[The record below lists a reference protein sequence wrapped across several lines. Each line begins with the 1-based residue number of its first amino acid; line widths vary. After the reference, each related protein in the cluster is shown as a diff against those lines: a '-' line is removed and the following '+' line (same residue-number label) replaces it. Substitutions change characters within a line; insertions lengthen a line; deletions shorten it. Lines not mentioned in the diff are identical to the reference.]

1 MSLKSEVLQKLKEEK
16 EYLSGQQ
23 LCESLGVSRTAV
35 WKAIGRLKEEGY
47 QIEAVT
53 NRGYRLLTPEEE
65 QDLFNQEEISS
76 RLHTAWAGQN
86 LYFKEETGSTND
98 DVFGLA
104 QTGAPQGT
112 LVVAVRQT
120 AGKGR
125 RGRTWLSPL
134 DGNAYFS
141 ILLRPS
147 YPAETAPMVTPVA
160 AMAVYAAL
168 QEVVGEQNC
177 RFGIKW
183 PNDIVVSSGDSPWK
197 KICGILTEMHL
208 EESEIRDV
216 IIGIGLNVNMT
227 EFAPEIRQ
235 TGTSVRLACGHTVNR
250 ASLVAAVWNHFEGL
264 YEQFTMARTLAPL
277 REKYEEALVNKDRP
291 VRVLD
296 PAAPYEGTAMGV
308 NDSGEL
314 LVQPADGSG
323 LRAVS
328 AGEVSVRGVEGY
340 V

>member
-23 LCESLGVSRTAV
+23 LSESLGVSRTAV

-53 NRGYRLLTPEEE
+53 NRGYRLLVPEEE

-76 RLHTAWAGQN
+76 RLHTEWAGRN
-86 LYFKEETGSTND
+86 LFFKEETGSTND
-98 DVFGLA
+98 DVFALA
-104 QTGAPQGT
+104 QSGAVQGT

-125 RGRTWLSPL
+125 RGRTWLSPR

-141 ILLRPS
+141 FLLRPS
-147 YPAETAPMVTPVA
+147 YAAETAPMVTPVA
-160 AMAVYAAL
+160 AMAVYEAL
-168 QEVVGEQNC
+168 EEIVGEQDC

-183 PNDIVVSSGDSPWK
+183 PNDIVVSTDGGPWK

-208 EESEIRDV
+208 EENEIRDV

-227 EFAPEIRQ
+227 EFAPEIQ
-235 TGTSVRLACGHTVNR
+235 ETGTSICLACGHTVNR
-250 ASLVAAVWNHFEGL
+250 AALVASVWNHFEGM
-264 YEQFTMARTLAPL
+264 YEQFAKAQTLAPL
-277 REKYEEALVNKDRP
+277 REKYEAALVNKDRP

-296 PAAPYEGTAMGV
+296 PAAPYEGRAVGV

-314 LVQPADGSG
+314 LVEPADGSG